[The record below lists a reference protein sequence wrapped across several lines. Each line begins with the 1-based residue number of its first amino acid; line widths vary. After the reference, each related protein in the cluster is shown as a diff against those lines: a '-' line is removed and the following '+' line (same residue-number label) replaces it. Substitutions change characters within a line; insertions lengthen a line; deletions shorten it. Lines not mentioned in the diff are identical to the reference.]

1 MSMQRPQ
8 DFLEFNKYV
17 LNEIY
22 YFSGHKEKN
31 LHEPYILSYKLG
43 TTLNEPAFFAT
54 YRCECLWYSKPI
66 LVPAC
71 FPWFVS

>member
-22 YFSGHKEKN
+22 YLSEHKERN
-31 LHEPYILSYKLG
+31 LSESYVLFCKLG

-54 YRCECLWYSKPI
+54 
-66 LVPAC
+66 
-71 FPWFVS
+71 